1 MIVLRFREPDFVFL
15 ERAAGALGL
24 RFGEGERRARTC
36 ASSSRAST
44 WPSFTAMPSS
54 TLTSITLPVIFDDTV
69 ARRRAV
75 T

>member
-1 MIVLRFREPDFVFL
+1 M
-15 ERAAGALGL
+15 RADS
-24 RFGEGERRARTC
+24 TC
-36 ASSSRAST
+36 ASASASAARGVESSSRAST

-54 TLTSITLPVIFDDTV
+54 TFTSMTLPVIFDDTV